1 MATEL
6 VVAIISAVVALVA
19 ASITL
24 WGQTRSTRLAAQ
36 LRREEEAEK
45 QRQASLRLLSRY
57 REPLIHAAFD
67 LQSRIYNILELDI
80 VSRHF
85 LSGTEETRNYVVN
98 NTTYLIAQYFG
109 WSEILRQDGL
119 FLDLGEIEKT
129 HRLNEIQDQISHT
142 WLQDDQ
148 DEALRIFKGIQRVI
162 GEEVTVNTAEGHN
175 VCATYGLFLQLLYQE
190 DKPFLKQLQG
200 QVTAMLGN
208 PEASR
213 NRLILL
219 QHAFVDL
226 IDFLD
231 PKFIRFPK
239 ERRSRLQA

>member
-6 VVAIISAVVALVA
+6 VVAIISAGVALVA
-19 ASITL
+19 AGITI

-36 LRREEEAEK
+36 LRREEEEEK

-80 VSRHF
+80 VTRHF
-85 LSGTEETRNYVVN
+85 NSGTNETRSYVLN

-129 HRLNEIQDQISHT
+129 HRLNTIQDQIGHT
-142 WLQDDQ
+142 WLRDDH
-148 DEALRIFKGIQRVI
+148 DDALRIFKGIQRVL
-162 GEEVTVNTAEGHN
+162 GEEVTVQSEMGN
-175 VCATYGLFLQLLYQE
+175 VCATYGAFLHLLEQE
-190 DKPFLKQLQG
+190 DKPFLKQLQQ
-200 QVTAMLGN
+200 QVAAMLGN

-213 NRLILL
+213 SRLIQL
-219 QHAFVDL
+219 QHAFIDL

-231 PKFIRFPK
+231 PRFIRFPK
-239 ERRSRLQA
+239 ERRSRLDP